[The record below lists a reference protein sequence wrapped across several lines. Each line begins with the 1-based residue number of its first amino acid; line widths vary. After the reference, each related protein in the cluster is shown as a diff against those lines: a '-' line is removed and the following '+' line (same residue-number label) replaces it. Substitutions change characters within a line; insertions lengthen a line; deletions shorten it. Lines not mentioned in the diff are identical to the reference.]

1 MSYFYIEFV
10 GEEYG
15 IGICTNSRESAIKIA
30 EKRFGRKDGEPRKVS
45 YIKEYK

>member
-15 IGICTNSRESAIKIA
+15 IGICTDSKESAIKIA
-30 EKRFGRKDGEPRKVS
+30 EKRLGGGGKSRKVS
-45 YIKEYK
+45 YIKEY

>member
-1 MSYFYIEFV
+1 MAYFYIEFA

-15 IGICTNSRESAIKIA
+15 IGICADSLKSAIKIA
-30 EKRFGRKDGEPRKVS
+30 EKRLGWEGKPRKVS

>member
-15 IGICTNSRESAIKIA
+15 IGICTDSRESAIKIA
-30 EKRFGRKDGEPRKVS
+30 EKRLGGEGKSRRVS